1 MTAEAIYYAL
11 NLHITGE
18 SITYEQYLKAKS
30 LIDAGLRISDL
41 KMEMIQ

>member
-1 MTAEAIYYAL
+1 MSGEAIYFAL

-30 LIDAGLRISDL
+30 LIDAGLRISEL
-41 KMEMIQ
+41 TMEMIE